1 MLLFISSS
9 LWDGTAAPKPK
20 SPLAGIASSR
30 TKRAWVEL
38 GFAEGTSK
46 NYGGFLKW
54 GYPQIIH
61 FSWIFHY
68 KPSSHWGTTMTME
81 TP

>member
-20 SPLAGIASSR
+20 SPRAGIASSR
-30 TKRAWVEL
+30 TKRASVEL

-46 NYGGFLKW
+46 KYGGFLKW

-68 KPSSHWGTTMTME
+68 KLL
-81 TP
+81 